1 MAKPVTP
8 HDMFDLWQKMVNPGA
23 YPLQSLMFP
32 VLDAKELEKKIAE
45 LETVEHWL
53 KANLSML
60 QLSIKSLEYQRQM
73 VKGGE
78 RIKAAMEEGKPTG
91 GRAGRSRRG
100 SSQPRDVGL
109 EHDGAGRHRRSRGHG
124 TRGRGG
130 RRGRGRA
137 RAAEAQGAKQEGGLG
152 PSPCGWDSRRRSR
165 FPCHRGR

>member
-8 HDMFDLWQKMVNPGA
+8 QDMFDLWQKMVNPGA

-53 KANLSML
+53 KANLGML

-78 RIKAAMEEGKPTG
+78 RLKAAMEEGRAPEAPGEELPNPAMWAWNMMAQAGKDAMENAAKATAPQEPKP
-91 GRAGRSRRG
+91 RRKKK
-100 SSQPRDVGL
+100 
-109 EHDGAGRHRRSRGHG
+109 A
-124 TRGRGG
+124 
-130 RRGRGRA
+130 
-137 RAAEAQGAKQEGGLG
+137 
-152 PSPCGWDSRRRSR
+152 
-165 FPCHRGR
+165 